1 MKYLKIK
8 GFTLIELLIVI
19 AILGILLSL
28 LLPSLSAAREK
39 AKFAVCKSNQK
50 QIGIGYVTYTSMN
63 NGFYPAVF
71 EHGSYLGWDDVL
83 SPYLGL
89 NYTQE
94 QIAKNR
100 IEDSKYESLVLAC
113 PSDDVPRGNNGFKR
127 SYNASE
133 YSSNLK
139 HILNGLM
146 GYKYPGEPYESINL
160 AKVTD
165 PSNVV
170 VSGETWAGW
179 NRQGTGYDN
188 HTKLILPYYNLLRTH
203 ANDIIEGFFLCHDGK
218 GLANFSMVDGHVK
231 GMNGKRIFDGQ
242 KYPGTNLCAGTMI
255 DYERED

>member
-1 MKYLKIK
+1 MQQRFR
-8 GFTLIELLIVI
+8 GFTLIELLMVV

-39 AKFAVCKSNQK
+39 AKFAVCKNNQK
-50 QIGIGYVTYTSMN
+50 QIAIGYISYVNSN

-71 EHGSYLGWDDVL
+71 EHGNYIGWDDVL
-83 SPYLGL
+83 SPYMGL

-94 QIAKNR
+94 QIDKNR
-100 IEDSKYESLVLAC
+100 ITDPNYESLVLAC

-133 YSSNLK
+133 YSSNRK
-139 HILNGLM
+139 HIFNGLM
-146 GYKYPGEPYESINL
+146 GFKYPGEPHESINL
-160 AKVTD
+160 AIVSD
-165 PSNVV
+165 PANVV

-188 HTKLILPYYNLLRTH
+188 HSKLILPYYDLLRTH
-203 ANDIIEGFFLCHDGK
+203 TNDIIEGFFLCHDGK

-231 GMNGKRIFDGQ
+231 GINGKRIFDGQ
-242 KYPGTNLCAGTMI
+242 KNPGTNLCEGTMI
-255 DYERED
+255 DHSRDN